1 MFPFPNLTTKTLG
14 GVMPSSSALAS
25 GSIIENRY
33 RIVQELGSGG
43 FGRTYLAEDLNRYN
57 ERCVLK
63 EFAPQSQSNKELH
76 KAQELFQ
83 REAGML
89 YHLQHPQIPRFR
101 ELIRLNLE
109 GNDSLLLV
117 QDYVEG
123 LTYSQLLE
131 QGKRFS
137 EAEVTQLL
145 KQLLPVL
152 EYLHF
157 QKVVHRDIS
166 PDNLIQRS
174 SDGKPVL
181 IDFGCVKQVVV
192 TATSRS
198 NRGGIG
204 TVVGKKGYAPD
215 EQLREGNAY
224 PCSDIYALGVTV
236 LVLLTGKQPA
246 DLYDISRG
254 TWTWQQEVSLSPTLN
269 SVLPK
274 MLAYLPRDRYQSA
287 QEVLKALANHN
298 PSYTSPAPVAPNPQ
312 VSQPKSI
319 LSHAHTLVVAPGKK
333 AFTTFTSFFN
343 KKQQSTSNELQ
354 VIRKVM
360 TIAVLTIVATVG
372 VAKLGSFLL
381 RLPQFKLPEIPQ
393 LPEINLPEINLPEI
407 ELPQES
413 NPALNSSEQKRQEK
427 IVARIK
433 ALNQNEGVF
442 YQKVNDL
449 FYAQHPE
456 IQGRTLTNKPE
467 DAKLREDWYQIAEEL
482 LKQLEQGKSQ

>member
-14 GVMPSSSALAS
+14 SVMPSSSALAS

-33 RIVQELGSGG
+33 RIVRELGSGG

-89 YHLQHPQIPRFR
+89 YQLQHPQIPRFR
-101 ELIRLNLE
+101 ELIRLKSE

-145 KQLLPVL
+145 RQLLPVL
-152 EYLHF
+152 EYLHS
-157 QKVVHRDIS
+157 QQVIHRDIS
-166 PDNLIQRS
+166 PDNLIERS
-174 SDGKPVL
+174 SDTKPVL
-181 IDFGCVKQVVV
+181 IDFGCVKQMVV

-198 NRGGIG
+198 YRGGIG

-224 PCSDIYALGVTV
+224 PCSDLYALGVTV

-254 TWTWQQEVSLSPTLN
+254 TWSWQQEVSLSPTLN
-269 SVLPK
+269 SVLQK
-274 MLAYLPRDRYQSA
+274 MLAYLPRNRYQSA
-287 QEVLKALANHN
+287 KEVLKALENHN
-298 PSYTSPAPVAPNPQ
+298 LSQTSPVPVASNPQ
-312 VSQPKSI
+312 PSQSKSI
-319 LSHAHTLVVAPGKK
+319 LGHAHTLVVAPGKK
-333 AFTTFTSFFN
+333 VLTTFTSFFN

-354 VIRKVM
+354 VIRKAM
-360 TIAVLTIVATVG
+360 AIAVLTIVAIVG

-381 RLPQFKLPEIPQ
+381 QLPKFKLPEIPQ
-393 LPEINLPEINLPEI
+393 LPEIGLPEIDLPN
-407 ELPQES
+407 ES
-413 NPALNSSEQKRQEK
+413 NPSLNSSEQERQQK
-427 IVARIK
+427 IVERIK
-433 ALNQNEGVF
+433 ALNQDEGNF

-456 IQGRTLTNKPE
+456 IQGRSLTNKPE
-467 DAKLREDWYQIAEEL
+467 DAQLREDWYQIAEEL
-482 LKQLEQGKSQ
+482 LEQLE

>member
-1 MFPFPNLTTKTLG
+1 
-14 GVMPSSSALAS
+14 MPSSLALAS

-33 RIVQELGSGG
+33 RIVRELGSGG

-89 YHLQHPQIPRFR
+89 YHLKHPQIPRFR
-101 ELIRLNLE
+101 ELIRLKLE

-137 EAEVTQLL
+137 EAEVIQLL
-145 KQLLPVL
+145 RQLLPVL
-152 EYLHF
+152 EYLHS
-157 QKVVHRDIS
+157 QQVVHRDIS
-166 PDNLIQRS
+166 PDNLIHRS

-192 TATSRS
+192 TATSHS
-198 NRGGIG
+198 SPMGVG

-224 PCSDIYALGVTV
+224 PCSDLYALGVTV
-236 LVLLTGKQPA
+236 LVLLTGKQPGE
-246 DLYDISRG
+246 LYDLSKG
-254 TWTWQQEVSLSPTLN
+254 NWSWQQEVSLSSTLN
-269 SVLPK
+269 SVLKK

-287 QEVLKALANHN
+287 KEVLEALENYN
-298 PSYTSPAPVAPNPQ
+298 PSQTSGVPVPVATNLQPSP
-312 VSQPKSI
+312 PKSI
-319 LSHAHTLVVAPGKK
+319 LGHAQTLVVAPGKK
-333 AFTTFTSFFN
+333 VLTTFTSFFN
-343 KKQQSTSNELQ
+343 KKQQSTTNELQ

-360 TIAVLTIVATVG
+360 TIALLTIVAIVG
-372 VAKLGSFLL
+372 IAKLGSSLL
-381 RLPQFKLPEIPQ
+381 QLPKFKLPEIPP
-393 LPEINLPEINLPEI
+393 LPEIDLPEIDLPN
-407 ELPQES
+407 ES
-413 NPALNSSEQKRQEK
+413 KPSLNASEQERQRK
-427 IVARIK
+427 IVQRVK
-433 ALNQNEGVF
+433 ALNQDEGIF
-442 YQKVNDL
+442 YQQVNEL

-456 IQGRTLTNKPE
+456 IQGRSLTNKPE
-467 DAKLREDWYQIAEEL
+467 DAKLREDWYQVAEEL
-482 LKQLEQGKSQ
+482 LEELEQR